1 MSEMTMF
8 KNLFSKNDVSRH
20 AFAVVTGAG
29 SGIGRAFALEI
40 ANRGGE
46 VICADINIITAQQTV
61 DTINTAGGKAFAVQ
75 CDVTNLAQVENLAA
89 QADKLLSAPVDLV
102 VNNAGVGAGGDYI
115 GNISIADWKWVMDI
129 NLWGVIHGCHV
140 FAPKLRAL
148 NRGGIINV
156 ASTASFAAA
165 PLMGPYNA
173 TKAAVL
179 AISETLSAEMVGTNI
194 RVSAL
199 CPTFVKTNITRDGRI
214 SGESS
219 RLADLAMKWTGV
231 SAERVVMSTLNALD
245 RGQLYVLPQ
254 LDAKMIWRIKR
265 YAPNTY
271 AQSIGALNRF
281 TR

>member
-1 MSEMTMF
+1 MF

>member
-1 MSEMTMF
+1 MF
-8 KNLFSKNDVSRH
+8 KNLLSKNHVSKH

-29 SGIGRAFALEI
+29 SGIGRAFAIEI
-40 ANRGGE
+40 AKRGGE
-46 VICADINIITAQQTV
+46 VICADINLTTAKQTAETITSS
-61 DTINTAGGKAFAVQ
+61 GGKAFAVE
-75 CDVTNLAQVENLAA
+75 CDVTELAQVENLAV
-89 QADKLLSAPVDLV
+89 QAERLLSAPVDLV
-102 VNNAGVGAGGDYI
+102 INNAGVGAGGKPI
-115 GNISIADWKWVMDI
+115 GDISIDDWKWVVNI

-179 AISETLSAEMVGTNI
+179 AISETLSAEMIGTNI

-199 CPTFVKTNITRDGRI
+199 CPTFVQTNITHNGRI
-214 SGESS
+214 SEASS

-231 SAERVVMSTLNALD
+231 PADRVAVNTLNALD

-254 LDAKMIWRIKR
+254 LDAKMIWRMKR
-265 YAPNTY
+265 YAPNVY
-271 AQSIGALNRF
+271 IQSLGALNRF
-281 TR
+281 AK